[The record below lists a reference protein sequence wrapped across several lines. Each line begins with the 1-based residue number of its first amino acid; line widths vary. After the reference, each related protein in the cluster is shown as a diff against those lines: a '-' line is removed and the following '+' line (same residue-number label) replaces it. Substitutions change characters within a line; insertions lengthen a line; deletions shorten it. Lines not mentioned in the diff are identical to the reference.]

1 MIIENKIALYATIQH
16 PDVFLYKEIPNT
28 ALIMI
33 RESHMK
39 TLRTI
44 VESIRANSFNNVS
57 AGIDPDIYLISS
69 DGTIYS
75 KETIGFVNLSI
86 TIDFATMVV
95 YSKNIC
101 GSKIEI
107 KL

>member
-16 PDVFLYKEIPNT
+16 PDVLLYKEIPNT
-28 ALIMI
+28 ALLMI
-33 RESHMK
+33 RESHIK
-39 TLRTI
+39 I
-44 VESIRANSFNNVS
+44 VKNITESICSNGFSNVS
-57 AGIDPDIYLISS
+57 VAIDPDIYLISS
-69 DGTIYS
+69 DGSIYS

-86 TIDFATMVV
+86 NIDSATMVV